1 MMDANNQEYNFN
13 NSYAMLNTNILE
25 LYKQQYSQLAPI
37 TCKDNMLFYN
47 SESFPLGYFRLN
59 QITVMICELPAKE
72 FFETIKLLASIE
84 NNLENEDYY
93 LANINLLLEKKSL
106 APEEKII
113 IKDFIKNYIN
123 LKNHE
128 DFLAGVPTV
137 SLSKYRQIVNNV
149 LYLCDP
155 TNLTEGQKIIND
167 NILSENESFGGRGNS
182 ITRVLKNPD
191 IPNMAPEEEQS
202 YSKAGFAS
210 IILIIYTIINAAI
223 ILAIKLIN

>member
-1 MMDANNQEYNFN
+1 MMNADNQEYNFN

-25 LYKQQYSQLAPI
+25 LYKRQYQQLAPI

-47 SESFPLGYFRLN
+47 GESFPLGYFRLN
-59 QITVMICELPAKE
+59 QITVMICELSAKE
-72 FFETIKLLASIE
+72 FYETIKLLASIE

-93 LANINLLLEKKSL
+93 LANINLLLEKNVLS
-106 APEEKII
+106 EEDKNII
-113 IKDFIKNYIN
+113 NDFVKNYIN

-155 TNLTEGQKIIND
+155 TKLTEGQKIIND
-167 NILSENESFGGRGNS
+167 AILAESENFGGRNNG

-191 IPNMAPEEEQS
+191 IPNMAPDEEQP

-223 ILAIKLIN
+223 ILAIKLIK